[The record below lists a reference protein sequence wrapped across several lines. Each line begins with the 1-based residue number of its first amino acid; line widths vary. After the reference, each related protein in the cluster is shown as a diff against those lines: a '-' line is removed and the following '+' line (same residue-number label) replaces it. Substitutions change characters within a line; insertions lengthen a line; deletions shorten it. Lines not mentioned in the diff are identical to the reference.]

1 MVNRKAV
8 RDAEKLYDTRISS
21 KMDAV
26 DAAGQWGSKDGV
38 GETCEEI
45 CSKIGIK
52 KEDWVLEV
60 GCGSG
65 VLGSHLQTKC
75 AFYCGF
81 DVSNLML
88 KKFVDEYGSKCTCN
102 LIQSVTDLIPLR
114 NNLFDVVIMN
124 SVTMYLHDQ
133 ELLENTLVEI
143 ERVSTTNATIFIG
156 DNIIPSGYYWELAWF
171 QNLPAVL
178 KPLAKP
184 YIRIRKWIADKSP
197 KLTGKWKSLHREI
210 SPEFVKMFF
219 EGRAEI
225 RQSNAAVYT
234 VRQRI
239 LGRKYKGNRRV
250 DFLITLK

>member
-8 RDAEKLYDTRISS
+8 RNAEKLYDARIGS

-26 DAAGQWGSKDGV
+26 DAAGQWGSKDDV
-38 GETCEEI
+38 WKICEEI

-52 KEDWVLEV
+52 KEDRVLEV

-65 VLGSHLQTKC
+65 VLGNHLQTKC

-88 KKFVDEYGSKCTCN
+88 KKFVEEYGNTRTHN

-133 ELLENTLVEI
+133 EALENTLVEI
-143 ERVSTTNATIFIG
+143 ERVSTKNAVIFIG
-156 DNIIPSGYYWELAWF
+156 DNIISSGYYWELTWF

-178 KPLAKP
+178 KPLVKP
-184 YIRIRKWIADKSP
+184 YIRIRKWIANKSP
-197 KLTGKWKSLHREI
+197 KLAGKWKSLHREI

-219 EGRAEI
+219 EGRAEM

-234 VRQRI
+234 VRQRM
-239 LGRKYKGNRRV
+239 LRERYKGNRRV